1 MQHDARYVEALYIG
15 GDWVTPSSPQRIEV
29 ENPAT
34 EKTIGHVPAGQA
46 ADVDRAVAA
55 AKAAF
60 PHWSALSR
68 SERADHLAA
77 LHAGLTT
84 RRDEMAATI
93 TAEMG
98 APARLAAS
106 IQVDL
111 PLRVLDS
118 YVQMLRDP
126 DEPRRVGNSLVVTEP
141 VGVVG
146 AITPWN
152 YPLNQ
157 TMAKLAAAL
166 AAGCTVVHKP
176 SEVAPL
182 SAFLLAQIAHE
193 AGLPAGVYNVVS
205 GDGPDAGEPLVRHED
220 VDMISFTGSTEVGR
234 RIGALAADTVK
245 RVALELGGKS
255 ANVILPDADL
265 AAAVKV
271 GVANCLLNAGQ
282 TCTAWTRMPVPADRQ
297 DEALEIAVA
306 AAAKYVPGD
315 PTDPATR
322 LGPLVSAT
330 QRKRVLEYIDLGVA
344 SGARLVLDG
353 RQGVPPVGYYVGP
366 TIFADVDP
374 NSRIAQEEIFGPV
387 LAVIP
392 YRDEEE
398 AIRIANGTPYGL
410 AGAVWSSDVEH
421 ALAVARR
428 LRTGQVDINGAPFNH
443 LAPFGG
449 YRRSGVGREFGEH
462 GYLEFC
468 QVKAIQLPPAFLE
481 PKDTAATSA
490 PAPPGNAAEPG
501 RATPASEG

>member
-1 MQHDARYVEALYIG
+1 MQHDDRYVGALYVG
-15 GDWVTPSSPQRIEV
+15 GEWIAPSSPQRIEV

-34 EKTIGHVPAGQA
+34 EQVIGHVPAGQA
-46 ADVDRAVAA
+46 ADIDRAVAA

-68 SERADHLAA
+68 AERADHLAA
-77 LHAGLTT
+77 LHEGLTK

-98 APARLAAS
+98 APAGIAAS
-106 IQVDL
+106 IQVGL

-118 YVQMLRDP
+118 YVQMLRQEE
-126 DEPRRVGNSLVVTEP
+126 EPRRVGNSLVVTEP

-176 SEVAPL
+176 SEIAPL
-182 SAFLLAQIAHE
+182 SAFLLAQIAHD

-205 GDGPDAGEPLVRHED
+205 GDGPSAGEPLVRHED
-220 VDMISFTGSTEVGR
+220 VDMISFTGSTRAGR
-234 RIGALAADTVK
+234 RVGALAADTVK

-265 AAAVKV
+265 TAAVKV

-282 TCTAWTRMPVPADRQ
+282 TCTAWTRMLVPADRQ
-297 DEALEIAVA
+297 EEALQIALA

-315 PTDPATR
+315 PTDPKTR
-322 LGPLVSAT
+322 LGPLVSAA
-330 QRKRVLEYIDLGVA
+330 QRDRVLEYIEIGVA

-353 RQGVPPVGYYVGP
+353 RPGLPPTGYYVGP

-374 NSRIAQEEIFGPV
+374 DSRIAQEEIFGPV
-387 LAVIP
+387 LSVIP
-392 YRDEEE
+392 YRDEDE
-398 AIRIANGTPYGL
+398 AVRIANGTPYGL

-468 QVKAIQLPPAFLE
+468 QVKAIQLPPALLE
-481 PKDTAATSA
+481 QPGAAESGRAATS
-490 PAPPGNAAEPG
+490 G
-501 RATPASEG
+501 EG

>member
-1 MQHDARYVEALYIG
+1 MQHDGRYVEALYVG
-15 GDWVTPSSPQRIEV
+15 GEWVAPSSPQRIEV

-34 EKTIGHVPAGQA
+34 EKVIGHVPAGQA

-60 PHWSALSR
+60 PRWSALSR
-68 SERADHLAA
+68 AERADHLAA
-77 LHAGLTT
+77 MHARLTE

-98 APARLAAS
+98 APAGIAAS
-106 IQVDL
+106 IQVGL

-118 YVQMLRDP
+118 YIQMLRQP
-126 DEPRRVGNSLVVTEP
+126 EEPRRVGNSLVVTEP

-176 SEVAPL
+176 SEIAPL

-205 GDGPDAGEPLVRHED
+205 GDGPSAGEPLVRHAD
-220 VDMISFTGSTEVGR
+220 VDMISFTGSTRAGR
-234 RIGALAADTVK
+234 RVGELAADTVK

-265 AAAVKV
+265 TAAVKV

-282 TCTAWTRMPVPADRQ
+282 TCTAWTRMLVPADQ
-297 DEALEIAVA
+297 QEEALQIALA

-322 LGPLVSAT
+322 LGPLVSKA
-330 QRKRVLEYIDLGVA
+330 QRDRVLEYIDLGVA

-353 RQGVPPVGYYVGP
+353 RQGVPSVGYYVGP

-374 NSRIAQEEIFGPV
+374 DSRIAQEEIFGPV
-387 LAVIP
+387 LSVIP

-449 YRRSGVGREFGEH
+449 YGRSGVGREFGEH

-468 QVKAIQLPPAFLE
+468 QVKAIQLPPAYLE
-481 PKDTAATSA
+481 PS
-490 PAPPGNAAEPG
+490 PAEP
-501 RATPASEG
+501 AVTASEG